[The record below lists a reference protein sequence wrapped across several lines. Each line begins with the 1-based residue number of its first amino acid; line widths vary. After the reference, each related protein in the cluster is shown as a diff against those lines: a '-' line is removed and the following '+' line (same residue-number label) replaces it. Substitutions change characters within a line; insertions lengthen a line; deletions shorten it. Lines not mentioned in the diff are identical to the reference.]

1 MVSFTGQKVIKYGTL
16 KGEEDAFMSE
26 TDLLEAYIEVYFQ
39 AFKYLGELI
48 AEPMKADGISFEQF
62 QIMRDLAAGQQLGL
76 SEIAKKRGVTRAAI
90 SRQIK
95 TLLEK
100 GAIVQERDEV
110 DRRRLY
116 LRLTP
121 HGEEVT
127 NRLNKVIHRR
137 FYDWVATLG
146 EEDAEELLRIMRRV
160 GTTIIAKNKM

>member
-1 MVSFTGQKVIKYGTL
+1 MA
-16 KGEEDAFMSE
+16 D
-26 TDLLEAYIEVYFQ
+26 TDLLEAYIEVYFH
-39 AFKYLGELI
+39 AFKYVGELI
-48 AEPMKADGISFEQF
+48 SEPMKADGISFEQF
-62 QIMRDLAAGQQLGL
+62 LIMRDLAAGHQLGL

-100 GAIVQERDEV
+100 ETIVQERDAV

-127 NRLNKVIHRR
+127 SRVNKVIHKR
-137 FYDWVATLG
+137 FYDWVSALG
-146 EEDAEELLRIMRRV
+146 EKDAKELLRIMRKV
-160 GTTIIAKNKM
+160 GTNIIAKDKSALK